1 NALVLAF
8 FRGYGGVAH
17 PYFWNILRATSVRLS
32 KQEEQQGNKQKKE
45 SPASFPVIATA
56 VLPSIISSSS
66 GCSSSQHGNSVCSL
80 AASLSHRSGP
90 PPWRENEERN

>member
-1 NALVLAF
+1 MLNSALYWQKRRTTEPQTGLKQMEAQW
-8 FRGYGGVAH
+8 VA
-17 PYFWNILRATSVRLS
+17 RLVS
-32 KQEEQQGNKQKKE
+32 FAEFGNKQKKE